1 MSFKV
6 SDLIDLD
13 KIPMK
18 IIILLGIVSG
28 IFVFASDS
36 FLKTLKMNEFQ
47 EDYGKFFGPVFIVS
61 IAFIALSI
69 IYYFKNKIENGLNK
83 SKSQKFII
91 EELESLDPHEQSVIR
106 EFGIQNRNS
115 VKMPIDNSTV
125 AGLINKRILKSVSN
139 IGDGLYLPLILTTIA
154 NRNLKDVHIG
164 VSEEMTDE
172 ELSEIFSKRPDWA
185 TDYFYQQFNNR

>member
-28 IFVFASDS
+28 IFVLASDS
-36 FLKTLKMNEFQ
+36 FLKVLKMTEFQ

-69 IYYFKNKIENGLNK
+69 IYYFKNKLENRLNK
-83 SKSQKFII
+83 NKSYKFIV
-91 EELESLDPHEQSVIR
+91 EELESLDPYEQSVIR
-106 EFGIQNRNS
+106 EFGIQQKKS

-125 AGLINKRILKSVSN
+125 AGLMSKGILKRVSN
-139 IGDGLYLPLILTTIA
+139 IGDGLYFPLTLTKVA
-154 NRNLKDVHIG
+154 DRKLKETHLGISKEM
-164 VSEEMTDE
+164 SEDE
-172 ELSEIFSKRPDWA
+172 LGEIFSNRPDWA
-185 TDYFYQQFNNR
+185 KDYFYKQHYK

>member
-36 FLKTLKMNEFQ
+36 FLKTLKMTEFQ
-47 EDYGKFFGPVFIVS
+47 EDYGKFFGPAFIVS
-61 IAFIALSI
+61 IAFIGLSI

-83 SKSQKFII
+83 SKRQKFII
-91 EELESLDPHEQSVIR
+91 EELESLDPYEQSVIR
-106 EFGIQNRNS
+106 EFGIQQKKS
-115 VKMPIDNSTV
+115 VKMPIDNSTI
-125 AGLINKRILKSVSN
+125 AGLINKGILKRVSN
-139 IGDGLYLPLILTTIA
+139 IGDGLYFPLTLSKLA
-154 NRNLKDVHIG
+154 DRNMKENHLGLSKSMSD
-164 VSEEMTDE
+164 D
-172 ELSEIFSKRPDWA
+172 ELSEISSVRPDWA
-185 TDYFYQQFNNR
+185 TDYFYQQNYK

>member
-28 IFVFASDS
+28 IFVFASDN
-36 FLKTLKMNEFQ
+36 FLKNLKMTEFQ

-69 IYYFKNKIENGLNK
+69 IYYFKNQIESGLNK
-83 SKSQKFII
+83 SKIQKFII
-91 EELESLDPHEQSVIR
+91 EELESLDPYEQSVIR
-106 EFGIQNRNS
+106 EFGIQQKQS

-125 AGLINKRILKSVSN
+125 AGLINKRILKRVSN
-139 IGDGLYLPLILTTIA
+139 IGDGLYFPLTLTKIA
-154 NRNLKDVHIG
+154 DRKLKENHLGISKNMSD
-164 VSEEMTDE
+164 D
-172 ELSEIFSKRPDWA
+172 ELSEVFSNRPDWA
-185 TDYFYQQFNNR
+185 KDYFYRQHYK